1 MCAILRATAIY
12 SELIPNNLG
21 VIFRKEYVDLR
32 DSTLKDFEEYTG
44 FKVDSQRNVNLRNGS
59 RIMFRHL
66 EELNNLQNLNL
77 GWYFIEQAEELPSDK
92 EFFLLWG
99 RLRRQLNPS
108 AKFLDLGLPLHT
120 GFITANVKGSNWIK
134 SLWKDNPKEDFSLN
148 EAITF
153 DNADILPAD
162 YLKNLEVLKTIKPD
176 IYKRFVLNDWGIEA
190 TGKIFKVQ
198 FIQVCLGGKLEDS
211 IQRQRYVQGSDLA
224 KHSDWAVNIVL
235 KVGNPNQ
242 VVFFDRFQ
250 KVRWTS
256 KSLDEDSVK
265 TRILKTSNKYNNALT
280 VPDSTGVGDP
290 VVEELQSDG
299 LNVYRE
305 QKKDRDGFVFTST
318 SKEQLIDNLVLGI
331 ETKDILIPPE
341 CTILIDELKD
351 FESEETAAGN
361 VRYSAPQGKND
372 DCVIAL
378 ALAYWG
384 CQSPQTVMSMVN
396 ILTGQRL

>member
-1 MCAILRATAIY
+1 L
-12 SELIPNNLG
+12 
-21 VIFRKEYVDLR
+21 
-32 DSTLKDFEEYTG
+32 
-44 FKVDSQRNVNLRNGS
+44 
-59 RIMFRHL
+59 
-66 EELNNLQNLNL
+66 
-77 GWYFIEQAEELPSDK
+77 YFIEQAEELPSDK

-120 GFITANVKGSNWIK
+120 GFITANVKGGNWIK
-134 SLWKDNPKEDFSLN
+134 ALWKDNPKEDFSLI

-190 TGKIFKVQ
+190 TGKTFKVQ
-198 FIQVCLGGKLEDS
+198 FIQACLGGNLEEPM
-211 IQRQRYVQGSDLA
+211 QRQRYVQGSDLA

-331 ETKDILIPPE
+331 ETRDILIPPE
-341 CTILIDELKD
+341 CSILIDELKD

-372 DCVIAL
+372 DCVISL